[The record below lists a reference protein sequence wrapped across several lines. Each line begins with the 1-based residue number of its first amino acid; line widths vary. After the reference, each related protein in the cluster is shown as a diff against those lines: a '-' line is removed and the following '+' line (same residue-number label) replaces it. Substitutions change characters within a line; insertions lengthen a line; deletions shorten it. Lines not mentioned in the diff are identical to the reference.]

1 MKLKAK
7 VSLPLHAVV
16 VIVVV
21 VWGRGGG
28 AAVCLHPWSG
38 ATMRTDCHHRRRTKT
53 HLLVGRLTECGWL
66 TALGSLWPVLFI
78 SSTRQYVKKGYMVV
92 AAQVLPEGR
101 GLFIS
106 SAQRAPTLAVE
117 QSLVFDGMIFFP
129 RDIFMAQAVSTN

>member
-53 HLLVGRLTECGWL
+53 HLLVGV
-66 TALGSLWPVLFI
+66 ADGSWVWPVLFI